1 MRVSQLLAERFG
13 PVLSTEPAVTA
24 HDVAKTLWE
33 HKVGLLVV
41 CGTLDEIVGVILER
55 YMTRG
60 PAVVDA
66 GIILAKSAA

>member
-33 HKVGLLVV
+33 HKVGLLVL
-41 CGTLDEIVGVILER
+41 CGTRRGVVGMVSEHDII
-55 YMTRG
+55 RG
-60 PAVVDA
+60 PIEVAA
-66 GIILAKSAA
+66 YAISAKVSI